1 MSELD
6 DMLSFDFQ
14 PRTRIVFGPG
24 KIYSLGDLAGELGA
38 RRALLVSDPGIVAAG
53 HAQRALDALH
63 KAHIEAHVFSDFH
76 ENPNTDDVEAGV
88 KMAKRYDPELL
99 IGLGGGSSMDCAKGI
114 NFVYTNGGRMQDY
127 WGTGKA
133 LKPMLPMIAVP
144 TTSGTG
150 SEAQSYALISDA
162 QTHVKMACG
171 DKKAAC
177 RIALLDPTLTVTQ
190 PRRVTALTGIDAIA
204 HALETY
210 VTKPRNPVSL
220 AFSREAWRLLAGNFA
235 HVLENPTDLEARG
248 AMQLGAC
255 FGGLAIETSM
265 LGATHALANP
275 LTAEFGI
282 VHGQAIGLMLPH
294 VIRFNGE
301 AFPDWYSELSDSL
314 HGLNGFPSFE
324 RTAAGLADYI
334 ASLVKVAD
342 LPQSLSACGVTRD
355 SLPKLAAGAAKQWTG
370 TFNPRQV
377 GEEELLRLYEHAF

>member
-1 MSELD
+1 
-6 DMLSFDFQ
+6 MLSFDYQ

-24 KIYSLGDLAGELGA
+24 KIYTLGELAGELGA
-38 RRALLVSDPGIVAAG
+38 RRALIVSDQGIVAAG

-63 KAHIEAHVFSDFH
+63 KANIEAHVFSDFH
-76 ENPNTDDVEAGV
+76 ENPNTDDVEGGV
-88 KMAKRYDPELL
+88 KVAKRYDPELL

-144 TTSGTG
+144 TTAGTG

-210 VTKPRNPVSL
+210 VTKPRNVISL
-220 AFSREAWRLLAGNFA
+220 TFSREALATSGRQFCACTGESRRSRSPRRDAVRRLFRRSG
-235 HVLENPTDLEARG
+235 D
-248 AMQLGAC
+248 
-255 FGGLAIETSM
+255 
-265 LGATHALANP
+265 
-275 LTAEFGI
+275 
-282 VHGQAIGLMLPH
+282 
-294 VIRFNGE
+294 
-301 AFPDWYSELSDSL
+301 
-314 HGLNGFPSFE
+314 
-324 RTAAGLADYI
+324 
-334 ASLVKVAD
+334 
-342 LPQSLSACGVTRD
+342 
-355 SLPKLAAGAAKQWTG
+355 
-370 TFNPRQV
+370 
-377 GEEELLRLYEHAF
+377 